1 MYNNN
6 YCYEAW
12 LPKTLYM
19 LILGQMKMKI
29 DQGKKKKTKPVTSC
43 VTDTDHPYF
52 FPVIFA
58 TTCSK
63 VDNT

>member
-1 MYNNN
+1 
-6 YCYEAW
+6 
-12 LPKTLYM
+12 M